1 MDWLGLNNVILPAK
15 HRSTE
20 YRSVNKSNK
29 INEINPSS
37 VSAEPVEEQQRE
49 TMLGLYR
56 VTPTDCTISSMM
68 KTVCILGFKKGSNL
82 NITLDR

>member
-1 MDWLGLNNVILPAK
+1 MNSEKLNFLLVILSLKFLDYLKNKIIIFVNLTLFILNNLILPAK

-37 VSAEPVEEQQRE
+37 VSAE
-49 TMLGLYR
+49 LL
-56 VTPTDCTISSMM
+56 
-68 KTVCILGFKKGSNL
+68 
-82 NITLDR
+82 